1 MRSSSLSFSFSLV
14 LGSLTV
20 LSACGGAPPPPAET
34 PKPAASAAPVAKAD
48 ADGKD
53 AKATKAASLDALVAG
68 EAAKGACE
76 PAHQAALEK
85 LLGEVEAG
93 MKGML
98 ADGKPIGFTLV
109 AKRVMALGSSARSIE
124 LAGSAR
130 GTEVHV
136 LAYGVHGVS
145 LDVLVGKAAATT
157 LRSPHQRS
165 AASPIAIQLPT
176 IGAVD
181 ELESDSRQVTL
192 EPNQPI
198 VVKLTGEGC
207 VAMAA
212 FLKP

>member
-1 MRSSSLSFSFSLV
+1 MHTRSLGFAFACSLSL
-14 LGSLTV
+14 LA
-20 LSACGGAPPPPAET
+20 ACGGAPPPPAAAPT
-34 PKPAASAAPVAKAD
+34 PVASAPSVAKPEAAD
-48 ADGKD
+48 PK
-53 AKATKAASLDALVAG
+53 AKQAAALDALVAG
-68 EAAKGACE
+68 EAAKGACD
-76 PAHQAALEK
+76 PAHESALEK

-93 MKGML
+93 MK
-98 ADGKPIGFTLV
+98 AKAQSDGKPIGFTLV
-109 AKRVMALGSSARSIE
+109 AKRVLALGAQARSIE
-124 LAGSAR
+124 LAGTAR

-136 LAYGVHGVS
+136 LAFGVHGVS

-157 LRSPHQRS
+157 LRSPHQRT
-165 AASPIAIQLPT
+165 ARSPLSIELPT
-176 IGAVD
+176 LGVVD

>member
-1 MRSSSLSFSFSLV
+1 MRSSSLSVSFSLA

-20 LSACGGAPPPPAET
+20 LSACGGAPPPPAEA
-34 PKPAASAAPVAKAD
+34 PKPAASAAPAAKAD
-48 ADGKD
+48 AKD
-53 AKATKAASLDALVAG
+53 AKATKTAALDALVAG
-68 EAAKGACE
+68 EAAKGVCD

-85 LLGEVEAG
+85 LLVEVEAG
-93 MKGML
+93 MKGKQ
-98 ADGKPIGFTLV
+98 ADGKPIGFTMV
-109 AKRVMALGSSARSIE
+109 AKRVMPLGSSARSIE

>member
-1 MRSSSLSFSFSLV
+1 MPSRPVLPAFVLV
-14 LGSLTV
+14 GSLTV
-20 LSACGGAPPPPAET
+20 SACGGAPPPPAEA
-34 PKPAASAAPVAKAD
+34 PKPTASAAPTAKAD
-48 ADGKD
+48 APDPK
-53 AKATKAASLDALVAG
+53 AKQAAALDALVAG
-68 EAAKGACE
+68 EAAKGACDPGHE
-76 PAHQAALEK
+76 AALTK

-93 MKGML
+93 MKAKAQ

-136 LAYGVHGVS
+136 LAYGVRGVS

-176 IGAVD
+176 IGAVE

>member
-1 MRSSSLSFSFSLV
+1 MPSRPLLPLLV
-14 LGSLTV
+14 LVGSLTV
-20 LSACGGAPPPPAET
+20 LSACGGAPPPPVEA
-34 PKPAASAAPVAKAD
+34 PKPAASAAPAAKAD
-48 ADGKD
+48 APDPK
-53 AKATKAASLDALVAG
+53 AKQAAALDALVAG
-68 EAAKGACE
+68 EAAKGACD
-76 PAHQAALEK
+76 PAHEAALEK

-93 MKGML
+93 MK
-98 ADGKPIGFTLV
+98 AKAQDGKPIGFTLV

-136 LAYGVHGVS
+136 LAYGVRGVS

-165 AASPIAIQLPT
+165 AATPLALQLPT
-176 IGAVD
+176 IGAV
-181 ELESDSRQVTL
+181 EALESDSRQVTL

-207 VAMAA
+207 AAMAA